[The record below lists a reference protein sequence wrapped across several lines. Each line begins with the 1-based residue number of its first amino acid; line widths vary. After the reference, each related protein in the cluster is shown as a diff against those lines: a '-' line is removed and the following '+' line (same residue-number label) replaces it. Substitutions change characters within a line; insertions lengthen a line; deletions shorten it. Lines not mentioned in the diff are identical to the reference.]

1 MDDIS
6 IGHYHNARSN
16 DNQIINDNMSLINKT
31 PTATTRTRARSQSLS
46 TEPTTTTSTCNST
59 RTTAAS
65 TIGIGRM
72 IHGRVGVGGLLS
84 SGGSGNSSGNNN
96 NGGGGNNSM
105 NNNKDRIITIRILEA
120 NTGICYPIRLSY
132 SELTYVV
139 Y

>member
-16 DNQIINDNMSLINKT
+16 DNQIINNNMSLINKT
-31 PTATTRTRARSQSLS
+31 PTTTTRTRARSQSLS
-46 TEPTTTTSTCNST
+46 TEPTTTTTNTSTCNST

-84 SGGSGNSSGNNN
+84 SGGSGNSSGNN
-96 NGGGGNNSM
+96 SM

>member
-31 PTATTRTRARSQSLS
+31 PTTTTRTRARSQSLS
-46 TEPTTTTSTCNST
+46 TEPTTTTTNTSTCNST

-84 SGGSGNSSGNNN
+84 SGGSGNSSGNN
-96 NGGGGNNSM
+96 SM